1 MTNKAKQTVPW
12 WSRLLEQFYLMRTKL
27 IVSFLAVLLIPSI
40 LIGYF
45 SYQSAETQ
53 LRQQMASSI
62 DFNLFLFRSNINQYV
77 TPLIKDLEVLTT
89 EVQSN
94 TLISKNEEIQAK
106 FDVILKAHPE
116 LDTVILGNTKGEY
129 VRSPKKESTDYDPR
143 DQQWYTNAMKLK
155 GETYINNPAVSVSS
169 GNLVVMLSRTL
180 PDGQGAIAMNLSL
193 ERLSQSLKNITIGNR
208 GGLFVVDENSTV
220 VTGAGVAFK
229 NTGKKPGDS
238 IEGLPVINKL
248 KEGEVQLASATKE
261 IRFMNRDMQAFTLV
275 DPLTGWNII
284 ALADQEDFSDS
295 VAPILKQSLIVIAIS
310 VLAAAVVIILM
321 IRSFLIPLRKL
332 QAGTRIV
339 RDGNLTARVNLSGKD
354 EFSELAQNF
363 DQMTH
368 ALHTMVSEVNQTSS
382 RLASSSLMIKESTE
396 QTTES
401 VQHVA
406 ETVMESAEN
415 ATTSAEASEQ
425 TANAVEEMAKGV
437 STIAESASSIVDS
450 AGQTEHD
457 VAKGSQ
463 MIGSVR
469 TQMDRILEAVTQT
482 ASLMDELSQLSD
494 DAKQMNSAIAA
505 IAKQTNLLSLNASI
519 EASRAGEAGRGF
531 AVVAV
536 EVRKLSEQSKE
547 SADSISQIITQML
560 DLIQRSTATMNGN
573 VRNQVGEGLRISQDA
588 EGAFTNI
595 ERSTSHI
602 VEQIQSVSAAAEQIS
617 ASTEEVSATVTHLA
631 SLSRNSA
638 DSSQTTSAAVQE
650 QMAAMEEIAS
660 SSQELSNMAQDLQEL
675 VKRFKI

>member
-1 MTNKAKQTVPW
+1 MLEKGKVFVGVP
-12 WSRLLEQFYLMRTKL
+12 
-27 IVSFLAVLLIPSI
+27 V
-40 LIGYF
+40 
-45 SYQSAETQ
+45 
-53 LRQQMASSI
+53 AS
-62 DFNLFLFRSNINQYV
+62 V
-77 TPLIKDLEVLTT
+77 TT
-89 EVQSN
+89 
-94 TLISKNEEIQAK
+94 
-106 FDVILKAHPE
+106 
-116 LDTVILGNTKGEY
+116 
-129 VRSPKKESTDYDPR
+129 
-143 DQQWYTNAMKLK
+143 
-155 GETYINNPAVSVSS
+155 
-169 GNLVVMLSRTL
+169 GNLVVNISGTL
-180 PDGQGAIAMNLSL
+180 EDGEGAVSLALNLDKMGESL
-193 ERLSQSLKNITIGNR
+193 QSVKIGER
-208 GGLFVVDENSTV
+208 GGLIIVDSEHKVVSG
-220 VTGAGVAFK
+220 TGTAFNK
-229 NTGKKPGDS
+229 AGKKPADA
-238 IEGLPVINKL
+238 IEGLP
-248 KEGEVQLASATKE
+248 EVATTVE
-261 IRFMNRDMQAFTLV
+261 NDTPSMSQIQFMNRDMLAFTLK
-275 DPLTGWNII
+275 DPLTGWSIV
-284 ALADQEDFSDS
+284 ALSDLEDYSD
-295 VAPILKQSLIVIAIS
+295 AAQPILKQSLIVIVIS
-310 VLAAAVVIILM
+310 ILAAAIIIVLM
-321 IRSFLIPLRKL
+321 VRSFLIPLRKL

-339 RDGNLTARVNLSGKD
+339 RDGNLTERVNLSSKD
-354 EFSELAQNF
+354 EFGELAQNF

-368 ALHTMVSEVNQTSS
+368 SLHTMVSEVNQTSS

-415 ATTSAEASEQ
+415 AATSAEASEQ

-457 VAKGSQ
+457 VAQGSQ
-463 MIGSVR
+463 MISHVR
-469 TQMDRILEAVTQT
+469 TQMDRILEAVSQT

-494 DAKQMNSAIAA
+494 DAKQMNTAIAA

-531 AVVAV
+531 AVVAI

-638 DSSQTTSAAVQE
+638 DSSQTTSAAAQE

-660 SSQELSNMAQDLQEL
+660 SSQELSNMAQDLQQL

>member
-1 MTNKAKQTVPW
+1 MTKTKQTVPW
-12 WSRLLEQFYLMRTKL
+12 WNRFLKQFYLMRTRL
-27 IVSFLAVLLIPSI
+27 IISFLAVLLIPSV

-45 SYQSAETQ
+45 SYQGATTQ
-53 LRQQMASSI
+53 LSQQMGGSVYT
-62 DFNLFLFRSNINQYV
+62 NLYLIRSNVNQYV
-77 TPLIKDLEVLTT
+77 APIMKDLDVLTT
-89 EVQSN
+89 EINSDSIGTNQE
-94 TLISKNEEIQAK
+94 TLQKK
-106 FDVILKAHPE
+106 LDVIVKAHPE
-116 LDTVILGNTKGEY
+116 LDAALLGNEKGQY
-129 VRSPKKESTDYDPR
+129 IRSPKKQESDYDPR
-143 DQQWYTNAMKLK
+143 ERKWYKNAMLEK
-155 GETYINNPAVSVSS
+155 GKVFVGVPVASVTT
-169 GNLVVMLSRTL
+169 GNLVVNISGTL
-180 PDGQGAIAMNLSL
+180 EDGEGAVALALNLDKMSESL
-193 ERLSQSLKNITIGNR
+193 QSVKIGER
-208 GGLFVVDENSTV
+208 GGLIIVDSEHKVVSG
-220 VTGAGVAFK
+220 TGTAFNK
-229 NTGKKPGDS
+229 TGKKAADA
-238 IEGLPVINKL
+238 IEGLP
-248 KEGEVQLASATKE
+248 EVATTVE
-261 IRFMNRDMQAFTLV
+261 NDNPSMSQIQFMNRDMLAFTLK
-275 DPLTGWNII
+275 DPLTGWSIV
-284 ALADQEDFSDS
+284 ALSDLEDYSD
-295 VAPILKQSLIVIAIS
+295 AAQPILKQSLIVIVIS
-310 VLAAAVVIILM
+310 ILAAAIIIVLM
-321 IRSFLIPLRKL
+321 VRSFLIPLRKL

-339 RDGNLTARVNLSGKD
+339 RDGNLTERVNLSSKD
-354 EFSELAQNF
+354 EFGELAQNF

-368 ALHTMVSEVNQTSS
+368 SLHTMVSEVNQTSS
-382 RLASSSLMIKESTE
+382 RLASSSLIIKESTE

-415 ATTSAEASEQ
+415 AATSAEASEQ

-457 VAKGSQ
+457 VAQGSQ
-463 MIGSVR
+463 MISSVR
-469 TQMDRILEAVTQT
+469 TQMDRILEAVSQT

-494 DAKQMNSAIAA
+494 DAKQMNTAIAA

-531 AVVAV
+531 AVVAI

-573 VRNQVGEGLRISQDA
+573 VRNQVGEGMRISQDA

-638 DSSQTTSAAVQE
+638 DSSQTTSAAAQE

-660 SSQELSNMAQDLQEL
+660 SSQELSNMAQDLQQL

>member
-1 MTNKAKQTVPW
+1 MTKAKQTVPW
-12 WSRLLEQFYLMRTKL
+12 WSRFLKQFYLMRTKL
-27 IVSFLAVLLIPSI
+27 IVSFLAVLLIPSV

-45 SYQSAETQ
+45 SYQGATTQ
-53 LRQQMASSI
+53 LTQQVAGSVYT
-62 DFNLFLFRSNINQYV
+62 NLYLIRSNVNQYV
-77 TPLIKDLEVLTT
+77 SPIVKDLDVFAT
-89 EVQSN
+89 EIESN
-94 TLISKNEEIQAK
+94 SLVSNQEALQAK
-106 FDVILKAHPE
+106 LDVIVKAHPE
-116 LDTVILGNTKGEY
+116 LDGAFLGNTKGQY
-129 VRSPKKESTDYDPR
+129 VRSPKKSTDYDPTER
-143 DQQWYTNAMKLK
+143 PWYKNAMLQK
-155 GETYINNPAVSVSS
+155 GKVSVGAPIVSPTT
-169 GNLVVMLSRTL
+169 GNLALAVSRTL
-180 PDGQGAIAMNLSL
+180 EDGQGAIALSL
-193 ERLSQSLKNITIGNR
+193 NLDKMNQNLQSVKIGER
-208 GGLFVVDENSTV
+208 GGLFIVDSNHKIVSG
-220 VTGAGVAFK
+220 TGAAF
-229 NTGKKPGDS
+229 NNSGKKPADT
-238 IEGLPVINKL
+238 IEGLP
-248 KEGEVQLASATKE
+248 EVEKNAENDTPSVSQMQ
-261 IRFMNRDMQAFTLV
+261 FMNRDMLAFTLK

-284 ALADQEDFSDS
+284 ALSDLEDYSD
-295 VAPILKQSLIVIAIS
+295 AAQPILRQSLIVIAIS
-310 VLAAAVVIILM
+310 TLVAAIIIILM
-321 IRSFLIPLRKL
+321 IRSFLIPLGKL
-332 QAGTRIV
+332 QNGTREV
-339 RDGNLTARVNLSGKD
+339 RDGNLTARVNLFGKD

-531 AVVAV
+531 AVVAI

>member
-1 MTNKAKQTVPW
+1 MTKTKQTVPW
-12 WSRLLEQFYLMRTKL
+12 WNRFLKQFYLMRTRL
-27 IVSFLAVLLIPSI
+27 IISFLAVLLIPSV

-45 SYQSAETQ
+45 SYQGATTQ
-53 LRQQMASSI
+53 LSQQMGGSVYT
-62 DFNLFLFRSNINQYV
+62 NLYLIRSNVNQYV
-77 TPLIKDLEVLTT
+77 APIMKDLDVLTT
-89 EVQSN
+89 EIDSDSIGTNQEALQKKLDGIV
-94 TLISKNEEIQAK
+94 
-106 FDVILKAHPE
+106 KAHPE
-116 LDTVILGNTKGEY
+116 LDAALLGNAKGQY
-129 VRSPKKESTDYDPR
+129 IRSPKKQEADYDPR
-143 DQQWYTNAMKLK
+143 ERKWYKNAMLEK
-155 GETYINNPAVSVSS
+155 GKVFVGVPVASVTT
-169 GNLVVMLSRTL
+169 GNLVVNISGTL
-180 PDGQGAIAMNLSL
+180 EDGEGAVALALNLDKMGESL
-193 ERLSQSLKNITIGNR
+193 QSVKIGER
-208 GGLFVVDENSTV
+208 GGLIIVDSEHKVVSG
-220 VTGAGVAFK
+220 TGTAFNK
-229 NTGKKPGDS
+229 TGKKPADS
-238 IEGLPVINKL
+238 IEGLP
-248 KEGEVQLASATKE
+248 EVATTVE
-261 IRFMNRDMQAFTLV
+261 NDTPSMSQIQFMNRDMLAFTLK
-275 DPLTGWNII
+275 DPLTGWRIV
-284 ALADQEDFSDS
+284 ALSDLEDYSD
-295 VAPILKQSLIVIAIS
+295 AAQPILKQSLIVIVIS
-310 VLAAAVVIILM
+310 ILAAAIIIVLM
-321 IRSFLIPLRKL
+321 VRSFLIPLRKL

-339 RDGNLTARVNLSGKD
+339 RDGNLTERVNLSSKD
-354 EFSELAQNF
+354 EFGELAQNF

-368 ALHTMVSEVNQTSS
+368 SLHTMVSEVNQTSS

-415 ATTSAEASEQ
+415 AATSAEASEQ

-457 VAKGSQ
+457 VAQGSQ
-463 MIGSVR
+463 MISHVR
-469 TQMDRILEAVTQT
+469 TQMDRILEAVSQT
-482 ASLMDELSQLSD
+482 ASLMEELSQLSD
-494 DAKQMNSAIAA
+494 DAKQMNTAIAA

-531 AVVAV
+531 AVVAI

-638 DSSQTTSAAVQE
+638 DSSQTTSAAAQE

-660 SSQELSNMAQDLQEL
+660 SSQELSNMAQDLQQL

>member
-1 MTNKAKQTVPW
+1 MTKTKQTVPW
-12 WSRLLEQFYLMRTKL
+12 WNRFLKQFYLMRTRL
-27 IVSFLAVLLIPSI
+27 IISFLAVLLIPSV

-45 SYQSAETQ
+45 SYQGATTQ
-53 LRQQMASSI
+53 LSQQMGGSVST
-62 DFNLFLFRSNINQYV
+62 NLYLIRSNVNQYV
-77 TPLIKDLEVLTT
+77 APIMKDLHVLTT
-89 EVQSN
+89 EIESDSIGTNQEA
-94 TLISKNEEIQAK
+94 LQKK
-106 FDVILKAHPE
+106 LDVIVKAHPE
-116 LDTVILGNTKGEY
+116 LDAALLGNAEGQY
-129 VRSPKKESTDYDPR
+129 IRSPKKQEDDYDPR
-143 DQQWYTNAMKLK
+143 ERKWYKNAMLEK
-155 GETYINNPAVSVSS
+155 GKVFVGVPVASVTT
-169 GNLVVMLSRTL
+169 GNLVVNISGTL
-180 PDGQGAIAMNLSL
+180 EDGEGAVSLALNLDKMSESL
-193 ERLSQSLKNITIGNR
+193 QSVKIGER
-208 GGLFVVDENSTV
+208 GGLIIVDSEHKVVSG
-220 VTGAGVAFK
+220 TGTAFNK
-229 NTGKKPGDS
+229 AGKKPADA
-238 IEGLPVINKL
+238 IEGLP
-248 KEGEVQLASATKE
+248 EVATTVENDTPSMSQIK
-261 IRFMNRDMQAFTLV
+261 FMNRDMLAFTLK
-275 DPLTGWNII
+275 DPLTGWSIV
-284 ALADQEDFSDS
+284 ALSDLEDYSD
-295 VAPILKQSLIVIAIS
+295 AAQPILKQSLIVIVIS
-310 VLAAAVVIILM
+310 ILAAAIIIVLM
-321 IRSFLIPLRKL
+321 VRSFLIPLRKL

-339 RDGNLTARVNLSGKD
+339 RDGNLTERVNLSSKD
-354 EFSELAQNF
+354 EFGELAQNF

-368 ALHTMVSEVNQTSS
+368 SLHTMVSEVNQTSS

-415 ATTSAEASEQ
+415 AATSAEASEQ

-457 VAKGSQ
+457 VAQGSQ
-463 MIGSVR
+463 MISHVR
-469 TQMDRILEAVTQT
+469 TQMDRILEAVSQT

-494 DAKQMNSAIAA
+494 DAKQMNTAIAA

-531 AVVAV
+531 AVVAI

-638 DSSQTTSAAVQE
+638 DSSQTTSAAAQE

-660 SSQELSNMAQDLQEL
+660 SSQELSNMAQDLQQL

>member
-1 MTNKAKQTVPW
+1 MTKTKQTVPW
-12 WSRLLEQFYLMRTKL
+12 WNRFLKQFYLMRTRL
-27 IVSFLAVLLIPSI
+27 IISFLAVLLIPSV

-45 SYQSAETQ
+45 SYQGATTQ
-53 LRQQMASSI
+53 LSQQMGGSVYT
-62 DFNLFLFRSNINQYV
+62 NLYLIQSNVNQYV
-77 TPLIKDLEVLTT
+77 APIMKDLDVLTT
-89 EVQSN
+89 EINSDSIGTNQEA
-94 TLISKNEEIQAK
+94 LQKK
-106 FDVILKAHPE
+106 LDVIVKAHPE
-116 LDTVILGNTKGEY
+116 LDAALLGNAKGQY
-129 VRSPKKESTDYDPR
+129 IRSPKKQEADYDPR
-143 DQQWYTNAMKLK
+143 ERKWYKNAMLEK
-155 GETYINNPAVSVSS
+155 GKVFVGVPVASVTT
-169 GNLVVMLSRTL
+169 GNLVVNISGTL
-180 PDGQGAIAMNLSL
+180 EDGEGAVALALNLDKMGESL
-193 ERLSQSLKNITIGNR
+193 QSVKIGER
-208 GGLFVVDENSTV
+208 GGLIIVDSEHKVVSG
-220 VTGAGVAFK
+220 TGTAFNK
-229 NTGKKPGDS
+229 TGKKPADAL
-238 IEGLPVINKL
+238 EGLPKV
-248 KEGEVQLASATKE
+248 ATTVE
-261 IRFMNRDMQAFTLV
+261 NDTPSMSQIQFMNRDMLAFTLK
-275 DPLTGWNII
+275 DPLTGWSIV
-284 ALADQEDFSDS
+284 ALSDLEDYSD
-295 VAPILKQSLIVIAIS
+295 AAQPILKQSLIVIVIS
-310 VLAAAVVIILM
+310 ILAAAIIIVLM
-321 IRSFLIPLRKL
+321 VRSFLIPLRKL
-332 QAGTRIV
+332 QTGTRIV
-339 RDGNLTARVNLSGKD
+339 RDGNLTERVNLSSKD
-354 EFSELAQNF
+354 EFGELAQNF

-368 ALHTMVSEVNQTSS
+368 SLHTMVSEVNQTSS

-415 ATTSAEASEQ
+415 AATSAEASEQ

-457 VAKGSQ
+457 VAQGSQ
-463 MIGSVR
+463 MISHVR
-469 TQMDRILEAVTQT
+469 TQMDRILEAVSQT

-494 DAKQMNSAIAA
+494 DAKQMNTAIAA

-531 AVVAV
+531 AVVAI

-638 DSSQTTSAAVQE
+638 DSSQTTSAAAQE

-660 SSQELSNMAQDLQEL
+660 SSQELSNMAQDLQQL

>member
-1 MTNKAKQTVPW
+1 MTKTKQTVPW
-12 WSRLLEQFYLMRTKL
+12 WNRFLKQFYLMRTRL
-27 IVSFLAVLLIPSI
+27 IISFLAVLLIPSV

-45 SYQSAETQ
+45 SYQGATTQ
-53 LRQQMASSI
+53 LSQQMGGSVYT
-62 DFNLFLFRSNINQYV
+62 NLYLIQSNVNQYV
-77 TPLIKDLEVLTT
+77 APIMKDLDVLTT
-89 EVQSN
+89 EINSDSIGTNQEA
-94 TLISKNEEIQAK
+94 LQKK
-106 FDVILKAHPE
+106 LDVIVKAHPE
-116 LDTVILGNTKGEY
+116 LDAALLGNAKGQY
-129 VRSPKKESTDYDPR
+129 IRSPKKQEADYDPR
-143 DQQWYTNAMKLK
+143 ERKWYKNAMLEK
-155 GETYINNPAVSVSS
+155 GKVFVGVPVASVTT
-169 GNLVVMLSRTL
+169 GNLVVNISGTL
-180 PDGQGAIAMNLSL
+180 EDGEGAVALALNLDKMGESL
-193 ERLSQSLKNITIGNR
+193 QSVKIGER
-208 GGLFVVDENSTV
+208 GGLIIVDSEHKVVSG
-220 VTGAGVAFK
+220 TGTAFNK
-229 NTGKKPGDS
+229 TGKKPADA
-238 IEGLPVINKL
+238 IEGLP
-248 KEGEVQLASATKE
+248 EVATTVE
-261 IRFMNRDMQAFTLV
+261 NDTPSMSQIQFMNRDMLAFTLK
-275 DPLTGWNII
+275 DPLTGWSIV
-284 ALADQEDFSDS
+284 ALSDLEDYSD
-295 VAPILKQSLIVIAIS
+295 AAQPILKQSLIVIVIS
-310 VLAAAVVIILM
+310 ILAAAIIIVLM
-321 IRSFLIPLRKL
+321 VRSFLIPLRKL

-339 RDGNLTARVNLSGKD
+339 RDGNLTERVNLSSKD
-354 EFSELAQNF
+354 EFGELAQNF

-368 ALHTMVSEVNQTSS
+368 SLHTMVSEVNQTSS

-415 ATTSAEASEQ
+415 AATSAEASEQ

-457 VAKGSQ
+457 VAQGSQ
-463 MIGSVR
+463 MISHVR
-469 TQMDRILEAVTQT
+469 TQMDRILEAVSQT

-494 DAKQMNSAIAA
+494 DAKQMNTAIAA

-531 AVVAV
+531 AVVAI

-638 DSSQTTSAAVQE
+638 DSSQTTSAAAQE

-660 SSQELSNMAQDLQEL
+660 SSQELSNMAQDLQQL

>member
-1 MTNKAKQTVPW
+1 MTKTKQTVPW
-12 WSRLLEQFYLMRTKL
+12 WNRFLKQFYLMRTRL
-27 IVSFLAVLLIPSI
+27 IISFLAVLLIPSV

-45 SYQSAETQ
+45 SYQGATTQ
-53 LRQQMASSI
+53 LSQQMGGSVYT
-62 DFNLFLFRSNINQYV
+62 NLYLIRSNVNQYV
-77 TPLIKDLEVLTT
+77 APIMKDLDVLTT
-89 EVQSN
+89 EINSDSIGTNQEA
-94 TLISKNEEIQAK
+94 LQKK
-106 FDVILKAHPE
+106 LDVIVKAHPE
-116 LDTVILGNTKGEY
+116 LDAALLGNAKGQY
-129 VRSPKKESTDYDPR
+129 IRSPKKQEADYDPR
-143 DQQWYTNAMKLK
+143 ERKWYKNAMLEK
-155 GETYINNPAVSVSS
+155 GKVFVGVPVASVTT
-169 GNLVVMLSRTL
+169 GNLVVNISGTL
-180 PDGQGAIAMNLSL
+180 EDGEGAIALALNLDKMGESL
-193 ERLSQSLKNITIGNR
+193 QSVKIGER
-208 GGLFVVDENSTV
+208 GGLIIVDSEHKVVSG
-220 VTGAGVAFK
+220 TGTAFNK
-229 NTGKKPGDS
+229 TGKKPADA
-238 IEGLPVINKL
+238 IEGLP
-248 KEGEVQLASATKE
+248 EVATTVE
-261 IRFMNRDMQAFTLV
+261 NDTPSMSQIQFMNRDMLAFTLK
-275 DPLTGWNII
+275 DPLTGWSIV
-284 ALADQEDFSDS
+284 ALSDLEDYSD
-295 VAPILKQSLIVIAIS
+295 AAQPILKQSLIVIVIS
-310 VLAAAVVIILM
+310 ILAAAIIIVLM
-321 IRSFLIPLRKL
+321 VRSFLIPLRKL

-339 RDGNLTARVNLSGKD
+339 RDGNLTERVNLSSKD
-354 EFSELAQNF
+354 EFGELAQNF

-368 ALHTMVSEVNQTSS
+368 SLHTMVSEVNQTSS

-415 ATTSAEASEQ
+415 AATSAEASEQ

-457 VAKGSQ
+457 VAQGSQ
-463 MIGSVR
+463 MISHVR
-469 TQMDRILEAVTQT
+469 TQMDRILEAVSQT

-494 DAKQMNSAIAA
+494 DAKQMNTAIAA

-531 AVVAV
+531 AVVAI

-638 DSSQTTSAAVQE
+638 DSSQTTSAAAQE

-660 SSQELSNMAQDLQEL
+660 SSQELSNMAQDLQQL

>member
-1 MTNKAKQTVPW
+1 MTKTKQTVPW
-12 WSRLLEQFYLMRTKL
+12 WNRFLKQFYLMRTRL
-27 IVSFLAVLLIPSI
+27 IISFLAVLLIPSV

-45 SYQSAETQ
+45 SYQGATTQ
-53 LRQQMASSI
+53 LSQQMGGSVYT
-62 DFNLFLFRSNINQYV
+62 NLYLIRSNVNQYV
-77 TPLIKDLEVLTT
+77 APIMKDLDVLTT
-89 EVQSN
+89 EINSDSIGTNQEA
-94 TLISKNEEIQAK
+94 LQKK
-106 FDVILKAHPE
+106 LDVIVKAHPE
-116 LDTVILGNTKGEY
+116 LDAALLGNAKGQY
-129 VRSPKKESTDYDPR
+129 IRSPKKQEADYDPR
-143 DQQWYTNAMKLK
+143 ERKWYKNAMLEK
-155 GETYINNPAVSVSS
+155 GKVFVGVPVASVTT
-169 GNLVVMLSRTL
+169 GNLVVNISGTL
-180 PDGQGAIAMNLSL
+180 EDGEGAVALALNLDKMGESL
-193 ERLSQSLKNITIGNR
+193 QSVKIGER
-208 GGLFVVDENSTV
+208 GGLIIVDSEHKVVSG
-220 VTGAGVAFK
+220 TGTAFNK
-229 NTGKKPGDS
+229 TGKKPADA
-238 IEGLPVINKL
+238 IEGLP
-248 KEGEVQLASATKE
+248 EVATTVE
-261 IRFMNRDMQAFTLV
+261 SDTPSMSQIQFMNRDMLAFTLK
-275 DPLTGWNII
+275 DPLTGWSIV
-284 ALADQEDFSDS
+284 ALSDLEDYSD
-295 VAPILKQSLIVIAIS
+295 AAQPILKQSLIVIVIS
-310 VLAAAVVIILM
+310 ILAAAIIIVLM
-321 IRSFLIPLRKL
+321 VRSFLIPLRKL

-339 RDGNLTARVNLSGKD
+339 RDGNLTERVNLSSKD
-354 EFSELAQNF
+354 EFGELAQNF

-368 ALHTMVSEVNQTSS
+368 SLHTMVSEVNQTSS

-415 ATTSAEASEQ
+415 AATSAEASEQ

-457 VAKGSQ
+457 VAQGSQ
-463 MIGSVR
+463 MISHVR
-469 TQMDRILEAVTQT
+469 TQMDRILEAVSQT

-494 DAKQMNSAIAA
+494 DAKQMNTAIAA

-531 AVVAV
+531 AVVAI

-638 DSSQTTSAAVQE
+638 DSSQTTSAAAQE

-660 SSQELSNMAQDLQEL
+660 SSQELSNMAQDLQQL

>member
-1 MTNKAKQTVPW
+1 M
-12 WSRLLEQFYLMRTKL
+12 
-27 IVSFLAVLLIPSI
+27 LLIPSV

-45 SYQSAETQ
+45 SYQGATTQ
-53 LRQQMASSI
+53 LSQQMGGSVYT
-62 DFNLFLFRSNINQYV
+62 NLYLIRSNVNQYV
-77 TPLIKDLEVLTT
+77 APIMKDLDVLTT
-89 EVQSN
+89 EINSDSIGTNQEA
-94 TLISKNEEIQAK
+94 LQKK
-106 FDVILKAHPE
+106 LDVIVKAHPE
-116 LDTVILGNTKGEY
+116 LDAALLGNAKGQY
-129 VRSPKKESTDYDPR
+129 IRSPKKQEDDYDPR
-143 DQQWYTNAMKLK
+143 ERKWYKNAMLEK
-155 GETYINNPAVSVSS
+155 GKVFVGVPVASVTT
-169 GNLVVMLSRTL
+169 GNLVVNISGTL
-180 PDGQGAIAMNLSL
+180 EDGEGAVALALNLDKMGESL
-193 ERLSQSLKNITIGNR
+193 QSVKIGER
-208 GGLFVVDENSTV
+208 GGLIIVDSEHKVVSG
-220 VTGAGVAFK
+220 TGTAFNK
-229 NTGKKPGDS
+229 TGKKPADA
-238 IEGLPVINKL
+238 IEGLP
-248 KEGEVQLASATKE
+248 EVATTVE
-261 IRFMNRDMQAFTLV
+261 NDTPSMSQIQFMNRDMLAFTLK
-275 DPLTGWNII
+275 DPLTGWSIV
-284 ALADQEDFSDS
+284 ALSDLEDYSD
-295 VAPILKQSLIVIAIS
+295 AAQPILKQSLIVIVIS
-310 VLAAAVVIILM
+310 ILAAAIIIVLM
-321 IRSFLIPLRKL
+321 VRSFLIPLRKL

-339 RDGNLTARVNLSGKD
+339 RDGNLTERVNLSSKD
-354 EFSELAQNF
+354 EFGELAQNF

-368 ALHTMVSEVNQTSS
+368 SLHTMVSEVNQTSS

-415 ATTSAEASEQ
+415 AATSAEASEQ

-457 VAKGSQ
+457 VAQGSQ
-463 MIGSVR
+463 MISHVR
-469 TQMDRILEAVTQT
+469 TQMDRILEAVSQT

-494 DAKQMNSAIAA
+494 DAKQMNTAIAA

-531 AVVAV
+531 AVVAI

-638 DSSQTTSAAVQE
+638 DSSQTTSAAAQE

-660 SSQELSNMAQDLQEL
+660 SSQELSNMAQDLQQL

>member
-1 MTNKAKQTVPW
+1 MTKTKQTVPW
-12 WSRLLEQFYLMRTKL
+12 WNRFLKQFYLMRTRL
-27 IVSFLAVLLIPSI
+27 IISFLAVLLIPSV

-45 SYQSAETQ
+45 SYQGATTQ
-53 LRQQMASSI
+53 LSQQMGGSVYT
-62 DFNLFLFRSNINQYV
+62 NLYLIRSNVNQYV
-77 TPLIKDLEVLTT
+77 APIMKDLDVLTT
-89 EVQSN
+89 EINSDSIGTNQE
-94 TLISKNEEIQAK
+94 TLQKK
-106 FDVILKAHPE
+106 LDVIVKAHPE
-116 LDTVILGNTKGEY
+116 LDAALLGNEKGQY
-129 VRSPKKESTDYDPR
+129 IRSPKKQESDYDPR
-143 DQQWYTNAMKLK
+143 ERKWYKNAMLEK
-155 GETYINNPAVSVSS
+155 GKVFVGVPVASVTT
-169 GNLVVMLSRTL
+169 GNLVVNISGTL
-180 PDGQGAIAMNLSL
+180 EDGEGAVALALNLDKMSESL
-193 ERLSQSLKNITIGNR
+193 QSVKIGER
-208 GGLFVVDENSTV
+208 GGLIIVDSEHKVVSG
-220 VTGAGVAFK
+220 TGTAFNK
-229 NTGKKPGDS
+229 TGKKAADA
-238 IEGLPVINKL
+238 IEGLP
-248 KEGEVQLASATKE
+248 EVATTVE
-261 IRFMNRDMQAFTLV
+261 NDTPSMSQIQFMNRDMLAFTLK
-275 DPLTGWNII
+275 DPLTGWSIV
-284 ALADQEDFSDS
+284 ALSDLEDYSD
-295 VAPILKQSLIVIAIS
+295 AAQPILKQSLIVIVIS
-310 VLAAAVVIILM
+310 ILAAAIIIVLM
-321 IRSFLIPLRKL
+321 VRSFLIPLRKL

-339 RDGNLTARVNLSGKD
+339 RDGNLTERVNLSSKD
-354 EFSELAQNF
+354 EFGELAQNF

-368 ALHTMVSEVNQTSS
+368 SLHTMVSEVNQTSS
-382 RLASSSLMIKESTE
+382 RLASSSLIIKESTE

-415 ATTSAEASEQ
+415 AATSAEASEQ

-457 VAKGSQ
+457 VAQGSQ
-463 MIGSVR
+463 MISSVR
-469 TQMDRILEAVTQT
+469 TQMDRILEAVSQT

-494 DAKQMNSAIAA
+494 DAKQMNTAIAA

-531 AVVAV
+531 AVVAI

-573 VRNQVGEGLRISQDA
+573 VRNQVGEGMRISQDA

-638 DSSQTTSAAVQE
+638 DSSQTTSAAAQE
-650 QMAAMEEIAS
+650 QMATMEEIAS
-660 SSQELSNMAQDLQEL
+660 SSQELSNMAQDLQQL

>member
-1 MTNKAKQTVPW
+1 MTKAKQTIPW
-12 WSRLLEQFYLMRTKL
+12 WTRFLRQFYLMRTRL
-27 IVSFLAVLLIPSI
+27 IVAFLAVLLIPSA

-45 SYQSAETQ
+45 SYQGATTQ
-53 LRQQMASSI
+53 LSQQMSGSVYT
-62 DFNLFLFRSNINQYV
+62 NLYLIRSNVNQYV
-77 TPLIKDLEVLTT
+77 SPIMKDVDVLATEIKSDSIAADEDALQKKL
-89 EVQSN
+89 N
-94 TLISKNEEIQAK
+94 
-106 FDVILKAHPE
+106 VIVKAHPE
-116 LDTVILGNTKGEY
+116 LDAALLGNAKGQY
-129 VRSPKKESTDYDPR
+129 IRTPKKKEADYDPR
-143 DQQWYTNAMKLK
+143 ERKWYKNAMQEKDK
-155 GETYINNPAVSVSS
+155 VSVSVPAVSVTT
-169 GNLVVMLSRTL
+169 GNLVVNLSKTL
-180 PDGQGAIAMNLSL
+180 EDGQGAIALSL
-193 ERLSQSLKNITIGNR
+193 NLDKMSQSLQSVKIGER
-208 GGLFVVDENSTV
+208 GGLFIVDSNHKIVS
-220 VTGAGVAFK
+220 GAGAAFN
-229 NTGKKPGDS
+229 NTGKKPADT
-238 IEGLPVINKL
+238 IEGLPEAKNAENDTPSIS
-248 KEGEVQLASATKE
+248 Q
-261 IRFMNRDMQAFTLV
+261 IQFMNRDVLAFTLK
-275 DPLTGWNII
+275 DPVTGWSII
-284 ALADQEDFSDS
+284 ALSDLEDYSD
-295 VAPILKQSLIVIAIS
+295 AAQPILKQSLIVIAIS
-310 VLAAAVVIILM
+310 VLVAAVIIFLM

-339 RDGNLTARVNLSGKD
+339 RDGNLTERVNLSSKD
-354 EFSELAQNF
+354 EFGELAQNF

-415 ATTSAEASEQ
+415 AATSAEASEQ

-450 AGQTEHD
+450 AGHTEHD
-457 VAKGSQ
+457 VAQGSK
-463 MIGSVR
+463 MISNVR
-469 TQMDRILEAVTQT
+469 AQMDRILEAVSQT

-494 DAKQMNSAIAA
+494 NAKQMNSAIAA

-531 AVVAV
+531 AVVAI

-588 EGAFTNI
+588 EGAFANI

-602 VEQIQSVSAAAEQIS
+602 VEQIQSVSAAAEEIS

-631 SLSRNSA
+631 SLSRSSA
-638 DSSQTTSAAVQE
+638 DSSQTTSAAAQE

-660 SSQELSNMAQDLQEL
+660 SSQELSRMAQDLQAL

>member
-1 MTNKAKQTVPW
+1 MTKTKQTVPW
-12 WSRLLEQFYLMRTKL
+12 WNRFLKQFYLMRTRL
-27 IVSFLAVLLIPSI
+27 IISFLAVLLIPSV

-45 SYQSAETQ
+45 SYQGATTQ
-53 LRQQMASSI
+53 LSQQMGGSVYT
-62 DFNLFLFRSNINQYV
+62 NLYLIRSNVNQYV
-77 TPLIKDLEVLTT
+77 APIMKDLDVLTT
-89 EVQSN
+89 EINSDSIGTNQEA
-94 TLISKNEEIQAK
+94 LQKK
-106 FDVILKAHPE
+106 LDVIVKAHPE
-116 LDTVILGNTKGEY
+116 LDAALLGNAKGQY
-129 VRSPKKESTDYDPR
+129 IRSPKKQEADYDPR
-143 DQQWYTNAMKLK
+143 ERKWYKNAMLEK
-155 GETYINNPAVSVSS
+155 GKVFVGVPVASVTT
-169 GNLVVMLSRTL
+169 GNLVVNISGTL
-180 PDGQGAIAMNLSL
+180 EDGEGAVALALNLDKMGESL
-193 ERLSQSLKNITIGNR
+193 QSVKIGER
-208 GGLFVVDENSTV
+208 GGLIIVDSEHKVVSG
-220 VTGAGVAFK
+220 TGTAFNK
-229 NTGKKPGDS
+229 TGKKPADA
-238 IEGLPVINKL
+238 IEGLP
-248 KEGEVQLASATKE
+248 EVATTVE
-261 IRFMNRDMQAFTLV
+261 NDTPSMSQIQFMNRDMLAFTLK
-275 DPLTGWNII
+275 DPLTGWSIV
-284 ALADQEDFSDS
+284 ALSDLEDYSD
-295 VAPILKQSLIVIAIS
+295 AAQPILKQSLIVIVIS
-310 VLAAAVVIILM
+310 ILAAAIIIVLM
-321 IRSFLIPLRKL
+321 VRSFLIPLRKL

-339 RDGNLTARVNLSGKD
+339 RDGNLTERVNLSSKD
-354 EFSELAQNF
+354 EFGELAQNF

-368 ALHTMVSEVNQTSS
+368 SLHTMVSEVNQTSS

-415 ATTSAEASEQ
+415 AATSAEASEQ

-457 VAKGSQ
+457 VAQGSQ
-463 MIGSVR
+463 MISHVR
-469 TQMDRILEAVTQT
+469 TQMDRILEAVSQT

-494 DAKQMNSAIAA
+494 DAKQMNTAIAA

-531 AVVAV
+531 AVVAI

-638 DSSQTTSAAVQE
+638 DSSQTTSAAAQE

-660 SSQELSNMAQDLQEL
+660 SSQELSNMAQDLQQL

>member
-1 MTNKAKQTVPW
+1 MTKTKQTVPW
-12 WSRLLEQFYLMRTKL
+12 WNRFLKQFYLMRTRL
-27 IVSFLAVLLIPSI
+27 IISFLAVLLIPSV

-45 SYQSAETQ
+45 SYQGATTQ
-53 LRQQMASSI
+53 LSQQMGSSVYT
-62 DFNLFLFRSNINQYV
+62 NLYLIRSNVNQYV
-77 TPLIKDLEVLTT
+77 APIMKDLDVLTT
-89 EVQSN
+89 EINSDSIGTNQEA
-94 TLISKNEEIQAK
+94 LQKKLA
-106 FDVILKAHPE
+106 VIVKAHPE
-116 LDTVILGNTKGEY
+116 LDAALLGNEKGQY
-129 VRSPKKESTDYDPR
+129 IRSPKKQESDYDPR
-143 DQQWYTNAMKLK
+143 ERKWYKNAMLEK
-155 GETYINNPAVSVSS
+155 GKVFVGVPVASVTT
-169 GNLVVMLSRTL
+169 GNLVVNISGTL
-180 PDGQGAIAMNLSL
+180 EDGEGAVALALNLDKMSESL
-193 ERLSQSLKNITIGNR
+193 QSVKIGER
-208 GGLFVVDENSTV
+208 GGLIIVDSEHKVVSG
-220 VTGAGVAFK
+220 TGTAFNK
-229 NTGKKPGDS
+229 TGKKAADA
-238 IEGLPVINKL
+238 IEGLP
-248 KEGEVQLASATKE
+248 EVATTVE
-261 IRFMNRDMQAFTLV
+261 NDTPSMSQIQFMNRDMLAFTLK
-275 DPLTGWNII
+275 DPLTGWSIV
-284 ALADQEDFSDS
+284 ALSDLEDYSD
-295 VAPILKQSLIVIAIS
+295 AAQPILKQSLIVIVIS
-310 VLAAAVVIILM
+310 ILAAAIIIVLM
-321 IRSFLIPLRKL
+321 VRSFLIPLRKL

-339 RDGNLTARVNLSGKD
+339 RDGNLTERVNLSSKD
-354 EFSELAQNF
+354 EFGELAQNF

-368 ALHTMVSEVNQTSS
+368 SLHTMVSEVNQTSS
-382 RLASSSLMIKESTE
+382 RLASSSLIIKESTE

-415 ATTSAEASEQ
+415 AATSAEASEQ

-457 VAKGSQ
+457 VAQGSQ
-463 MIGSVR
+463 MISSVR
-469 TQMDRILEAVTQT
+469 TQMDRILEAVSQT

-494 DAKQMNSAIAA
+494 DAKQMNTAIAA

-531 AVVAV
+531 AVVAI

-573 VRNQVGEGLRISQDA
+573 VRNQVGEGMRISQDA

-638 DSSQTTSAAVQE
+638 DSSQTTSAAAQE

-660 SSQELSNMAQDLQEL
+660 SSQELSNMAQDLQQL

>member
-1 MTNKAKQTVPW
+1 MTKTKQTVPW
-12 WSRLLEQFYLMRTKL
+12 WNRFLKQFYLMKTRL
-27 IVSFLAVLLIPSI
+27 IISFLAVLLIPSV

-45 SYQSAETQ
+45 SYQGATTQ
-53 LRQQMASSI
+53 LSQQMGGSVST
-62 DFNLFLFRSNINQYV
+62 NLYLIRSNVNQYV
-77 TPLIKDLEVLTT
+77 APIMKDLDVLTT
-89 EVQSN
+89 EIESDSIGTNQEA
-94 TLISKNEEIQAK
+94 LQKK
-106 FDVILKAHPE
+106 LDVIVKAHPE
-116 LDTVILGNTKGEY
+116 LDAALLGNAEGQY
-129 VRSPKKESTDYDPR
+129 IRSPKKQEDDYDPR
-143 DQQWYTNAMKLK
+143 ERKWYKNAMLEK
-155 GETYINNPAVSVSS
+155 GKVFVGVPVASVTT
-169 GNLVVMLSRTL
+169 GNLVVNISGTL
-180 PDGQGAIAMNLSL
+180 EDGEGAVSLALNLDKMSESL
-193 ERLSQSLKNITIGNR
+193 QSVKIGER
-208 GGLFVVDENSTV
+208 GGLIIVDSEHKVVSG
-220 VTGAGVAFK
+220 TGTAFNK
-229 NTGKKPGDS
+229 AGKKPADA
-238 IEGLPVINKL
+238 IEGLP
-248 KEGEVQLASATKE
+248 EVATTVE
-261 IRFMNRDMQAFTLV
+261 NDTPSMSQIQFMNRDMLAFTLK
-275 DPLTGWNII
+275 DPLTGWSIV
-284 ALADQEDFSDS
+284 ALSDLEDYSD
-295 VAPILKQSLIVIAIS
+295 AAQPILKQSLIVIVIS
-310 VLAAAVVIILM
+310 ILAAAIIIVLM
-321 IRSFLIPLRKL
+321 VRSFLIPLRKL

-339 RDGNLTARVNLSGKD
+339 RDGNLTERVNLSSKD
-354 EFSELAQNF
+354 EFGELAQNF

-368 ALHTMVSEVNQTSS
+368 SLHTMVSEVNQTSS

-415 ATTSAEASEQ
+415 AATSAEASEQ

-457 VAKGSQ
+457 VAQGSQ
-463 MIGSVR
+463 MISHVR
-469 TQMDRILEAVTQT
+469 TQMDRILEAVSQT

-494 DAKQMNSAIAA
+494 DAKQMNTAIAA

-531 AVVAV
+531 AVVAI

-638 DSSQTTSAAVQE
+638 DSSQTTSAAAQE

-660 SSQELSNMAQDLQEL
+660 SSQELSNMAQDLQQL

>member
-1 MTNKAKQTVPW
+1 MTKTKQTVPW
-12 WSRLLEQFYLMRTKL
+12 WNRFLKQFYLMRTRL
-27 IVSFLAVLLIPSI
+27 IISFLAVLLIPSV

-45 SYQSAETQ
+45 SYQGATTQ
-53 LRQQMASSI
+53 LSQQMGGSVYT
-62 DFNLFLFRSNINQYV
+62 NLYLIRSNVNQYV
-77 TPLIKDLEVLTT
+77 APIMKDLDVLTT
-89 EVQSN
+89 EINSDSIGTNQEALQKKLDAIV
-94 TLISKNEEIQAK
+94 
-106 FDVILKAHPE
+106 KAHPE
-116 LDTVILGNTKGEY
+116 LDAALLGNAKGQY
-129 VRSPKKESTDYDPR
+129 IRSPKKQEADYDPR
-143 DQQWYTNAMKLK
+143 ERKWYKNAMLEK
-155 GETYINNPAVSVSS
+155 GKVFVGVPVASVTT
-169 GNLVVMLSRTL
+169 GNLVVNISGTL
-180 PDGQGAIAMNLSL
+180 EDGEGAIALALNLDKMGESL
-193 ERLSQSLKNITIGNR
+193 QSVKIGER
-208 GGLFVVDENSTV
+208 GGLIIVDSEHKVVSG
-220 VTGAGVAFK
+220 TGTAFNK
-229 NTGKKPGDS
+229 TGKKPADA
-238 IEGLPVINKL
+238 IEGLP
-248 KEGEVQLASATKE
+248 EVATTVE
-261 IRFMNRDMQAFTLV
+261 SDTPSMSQIQFMNRDMLAFTLK
-275 DPLTGWNII
+275 DPLTGWSIV
-284 ALADQEDFSDS
+284 ALSDLEDYSD
-295 VAPILKQSLIVIAIS
+295 AAQPILKQSLIVIVIS
-310 VLAAAVVIILM
+310 ILAAAIIIVLM
-321 IRSFLIPLRKL
+321 VRSFLIPLRKL

-339 RDGNLTARVNLSGKD
+339 RDGNLTERVNLSSKD
-354 EFSELAQNF
+354 EFGELAQNF

-368 ALHTMVSEVNQTSS
+368 SLHTMVSEVNQTSS

-415 ATTSAEASEQ
+415 AATSAEASEQ

-457 VAKGSQ
+457 VAQGSQ
-463 MIGSVR
+463 MISHVR
-469 TQMDRILEAVTQT
+469 TQMDRILEAVSQT

-494 DAKQMNSAIAA
+494 DAKQMNTAIAA

-531 AVVAV
+531 AVVAI

-638 DSSQTTSAAVQE
+638 DSSQTTSAAAQE

-660 SSQELSNMAQDLQEL
+660 SSQELSNMAQDLQQL

>member
-1 MTNKAKQTVPW
+1 MTKTKQTVPW
-12 WSRLLEQFYLMRTKL
+12 WNRFLKQFYLMRTRL
-27 IVSFLAVLLIPSI
+27 IISFLAVLLIPSV

-45 SYQSAETQ
+45 SYQGATTQ
-53 LRQQMASSI
+53 LSQQMGGSVYT
-62 DFNLFLFRSNINQYV
+62 NLYLIRSNVNQYV
-77 TPLIKDLEVLTT
+77 APIMKDLDVLTT
-89 EVQSN
+89 EINSDSIGTNQE
-94 TLISKNEEIQAK
+94 TLQKK
-106 FDVILKAHPE
+106 LDVIVKAHPE
-116 LDTVILGNTKGEY
+116 LDAALLGNEKGQY
-129 VRSPKKESTDYDPR
+129 IRSPKKQESDYDPR
-143 DQQWYTNAMKLK
+143 ERKWYKNAMLEK
-155 GETYINNPAVSVSS
+155 GKVFVGVPVASVTT
-169 GNLVVMLSRTL
+169 GNLVVNISGTL
-180 PDGQGAIAMNLSL
+180 EDGEGAVALALNLDKMSESL
-193 ERLSQSLKNITIGNR
+193 QSVKIGER
-208 GGLFVVDENSTV
+208 GGLIIVDSEHKVVSG
-220 VTGAGVAFK
+220 TGTAFNK
-229 NTGKKPGDS
+229 TGKKAADA
-238 IEGLPVINKL
+238 IEGLP
-248 KEGEVQLASATKE
+248 EVATTVE
-261 IRFMNRDMQAFTLV
+261 NDTPSMSQIQFMNRDMLAFTLK
-275 DPLTGWNII
+275 DPLTGWSIV
-284 ALADQEDFSDS
+284 ALSDLEDYSD
-295 VAPILKQSLIVIAIS
+295 AAQPILKQSLIVIVIS
-310 VLAAAVVIILM
+310 ILAAAIIIVLM
-321 IRSFLIPLRKL
+321 VRSFLIPLRKL

-339 RDGNLTARVNLSGKD
+339 RDGNLTERVNLSSKD
-354 EFSELAQNF
+354 EFGELAQNF

-368 ALHTMVSEVNQTSS
+368 SLHTMVSEVNQTSS
-382 RLASSSLMIKESTE
+382 RLASSSLIIKESTE

-415 ATTSAEASEQ
+415 AATSAEASEQ

-457 VAKGSQ
+457 VAQGSQ
-463 MIGSVR
+463 MISSVR
-469 TQMDRILEAVTQT
+469 TQMDRILKAVSQT

-494 DAKQMNSAIAA
+494 DAKQMNTAIAA

-531 AVVAV
+531 AVVAI

-573 VRNQVGEGLRISQDA
+573 VRNQVGEGMRISQDA

-638 DSSQTTSAAVQE
+638 DSSQTTSAAAQE
-650 QMAAMEEIAS
+650 QMAAMEEISS
-660 SSQELSNMAQDLQEL
+660 SSQELSNMAQDLQQL

>member
-1 MTNKAKQTVPW
+1 MTKTKQTVPW
-12 WSRLLEQFYLMRTKL
+12 WNRFLKQFYLMRTRL
-27 IVSFLAVLLIPSI
+27 IISFLAVLLIPSV

-45 SYQSAETQ
+45 SYQGATTQ
-53 LRQQMASSI
+53 LSQQMGGSVYT
-62 DFNLFLFRSNINQYV
+62 NLYLIRSNVNQYV
-77 TPLIKDLEVLTT
+77 APIMKDLDVLTT
-89 EVQSN
+89 EINSDSIGTNQE
-94 TLISKNEEIQAK
+94 TLQKK
-106 FDVILKAHPE
+106 LDVIVKAHPE
-116 LDTVILGNTKGEY
+116 LDAALLGNEKGQY
-129 VRSPKKESTDYDPR
+129 IRSPKKQESDYDPR
-143 DQQWYTNAMKLK
+143 ERKWYKNAMLEK
-155 GETYINNPAVSVSS
+155 GKVFVGVPVASVTT
-169 GNLVVMLSRTL
+169 GNLVVNISGTL
-180 PDGQGAIAMNLSL
+180 EDGEGAVALALNLDKMSESL
-193 ERLSQSLKNITIGNR
+193 QSVKIGER
-208 GGLFVVDENSTV
+208 GGLIIVDSEHKVVSG
-220 VTGAGVAFK
+220 TGTAFNK
-229 NTGKKPGDS
+229 TGKKAADA
-238 IEGLPVINKL
+238 IEGLP
-248 KEGEVQLASATKE
+248 EVATTVE
-261 IRFMNRDMQAFTLV
+261 NDTPSMSQIQFMNRDMLVATLK
-275 DPLTGWNII
+275 DPLTGWSIV
-284 ALADQEDFSDS
+284 ALSDLEDYSD
-295 VAPILKQSLIVIAIS
+295 AAQPILKQSLIVIVIS
-310 VLAAAVVIILM
+310 ILAAAIIIVLM
-321 IRSFLIPLRKL
+321 VRSFLIPLRKL

-339 RDGNLTARVNLSGKD
+339 RDGNLTERVNLSSKD
-354 EFSELAQNF
+354 EFGELAQNF

-368 ALHTMVSEVNQTSS
+368 SLHTMVSEVNQTSS
-382 RLASSSLMIKESTE
+382 RLASSSLIIKESTE

-415 ATTSAEASEQ
+415 AATSAEASEQ

-457 VAKGSQ
+457 VAQGSQ
-463 MIGSVR
+463 MISSVR
-469 TQMDRILEAVTQT
+469 TQMDRILEAVSQT

-494 DAKQMNSAIAA
+494 DAKQMNTAIAA

-531 AVVAV
+531 AVVAI

-573 VRNQVGEGLRISQDA
+573 VRNQVGEGMRISQDA

-638 DSSQTTSAAVQE
+638 DSSQTTSAAAQE
-650 QMAAMEEIAS
+650 QMAAMEEISS
-660 SSQELSNMAQDLQEL
+660 SSQELSNMAQDLQQL

>member
-1 MTNKAKQTVPW
+1 MTKAKQTIPW
-12 WSRLLEQFYLMRTKL
+12 WTRFLRQFYLMRTRL
-27 IVSFLAVLLIPSI
+27 IVAFLAVLLIPSA

-45 SYQSAETQ
+45 SYQGATTQ
-53 LRQQMASSI
+53 LSQQMSGSVYT
-62 DFNLFLFRSNINQYV
+62 NLYLIRSNVNQYV
-77 TPLIKDLEVLTT
+77 SPIMKDVDVLATEIKSDSIAADEDALQKKL
-89 EVQSN
+89 N
-94 TLISKNEEIQAK
+94 
-106 FDVILKAHPE
+106 VIVKAHPE
-116 LDTVILGNTKGEY
+116 LDAALLGNAKGQY
-129 VRSPKKESTDYDPR
+129 IRTPKKKEADYDPR
-143 DQQWYTNAMKLK
+143 ERKWYKNAMQEKDK
-155 GETYINNPAVSVSS
+155 VSVSVPAVSVTT
-169 GNLVVMLSRTL
+169 GNLVVNLSKTL
-180 PDGQGAIAMNLSL
+180 EDGQGAIALSL
-193 ERLSQSLKNITIGNR
+193 NLDKMSQSLQSVKIGER
-208 GGLFVVDENSTV
+208 GGLFIVDSNHKIVS
-220 VTGAGVAFK
+220 GAGAAFN
-229 NTGKKPGDS
+229 NTGKKPADT
-238 IEGLPVINKL
+238 IEGLPEAKNAENDTPSIS
-248 KEGEVQLASATKE
+248 Q
-261 IRFMNRDMQAFTLV
+261 IQFMNRDVLAFTLK
-275 DPLTGWNII
+275 DPVTEWSII
-284 ALADQEDFSDS
+284 ALSDLEDYSD
-295 VAPILKQSLIVIAIS
+295 AAQPILKQSLIVIAIS
-310 VLAAAVVIILM
+310 VLVAAIIIFLM

-339 RDGNLTARVNLSGKD
+339 RDGNLTERVNLSSKD
-354 EFSELAQNF
+354 EFGELAQNF

-415 ATTSAEASEQ
+415 AATSAEASEQ

-450 AGQTEHD
+450 AGHTEHD
-457 VAKGSQ
+457 VAQGSK
-463 MIGSVR
+463 MISNVR
-469 TQMDRILEAVTQT
+469 AQMDRILEAVSQT

-494 DAKQMNSAIAA
+494 NAKQMNSAIAA

-531 AVVAV
+531 AVVAI

-588 EGAFTNI
+588 EGAFANI

-602 VEQIQSVSAAAEQIS
+602 VEQIQSVSAAAEEIS

-631 SLSRNSA
+631 SLSRSSA
-638 DSSQTTSAAVQE
+638 DSSQTTSAAAQE

-660 SSQELSNMAQDLQEL
+660 SSQELSRMAQDLQAL

>member
-1 MTNKAKQTVPW
+1 MTKTKQTVPW
-12 WSRLLEQFYLMRTKL
+12 WNRFLKQFHLMRTRL
-27 IVSFLAVLLIPSI
+27 IISFLAVLLIPSV

-45 SYQSAETQ
+45 SYQGATTQ
-53 LRQQMASSI
+53 LTQQVAGSVYT
-62 DFNLFLFRSNINQYV
+62 NLFLIRSNVNQYV
-77 TPLIKDLEVLTT
+77 SPIMKYVNVLST
-89 EVQSN
+89 EIESN
-94 TLISKNEEIQAK
+94 SIDSNEEALQK
-106 FDVILKAHPE
+106 KLDVIVKAHPE
-116 LDTVILGNTKGEY
+116 LDAALLGNTEGQY
-129 VRSPKKESTDYDPR
+129 IRTPKQESTNYEPR
-143 DQQWYTNAMKLK
+143 ERPWFKNAMLQK
-155 GETYINNPAVSVSS
+155 GKVFVGTPIVSPTT
-169 GNLVVMLSRTL
+169 GNLALSVSRTL
-180 PDGQGAIAMNLSL
+180 EDGQGAIALTLNLDKMSESL
-193 ERLSQSLKNITIGNR
+193 QSVKIGER
-208 GGLFVVDENSTV
+208 GGLIIVDSDHKIV
-220 VTGAGVAFK
+220 AGAGTAFK
-229 NTGKKPGDS
+229 NTGKKPADTM
-238 IEGLPVINKL
+238 EGLPAVAKN
-248 KEGEVQLASATKE
+248 VQNDTPSVSQ
-261 IRFMNRDMQAFTLV
+261 IQFMNRDVLAFTLQ

-284 ALADQEDFSDS
+284 ALSDLEDYSD
-295 VAPILKQSLIVIAIS
+295 AAQPILKQSLIVIVIS
-310 VLAAAVVIILM
+310 ILAATIIIVLM
-321 IRSFLIPLRKL
+321 VRSFLIPLKKL

-339 RDGNLTARVNLSGKD
+339 RDGNLTERVNLSSKD
-354 EFSELAQNF
+354 EFGELAQNF

-368 ALHTMVSEVNQTSS
+368 SLHTMVSEVNQTSS
-382 RLASSSLMIKESTE
+382 RLASSSLIIKESTE

-406 ETVMESAEN
+406 ETVMESAET
-415 ATTSAEASEQ
+415 AATSAEASEQ

-457 VAKGSQ
+457 VAQGSQ
-463 MIGSVR
+463 MISSVR
-469 TQMDRILEAVTQT
+469 TQMDRILEAVSQT

-494 DAKQMNSAIAA
+494 DAKQMNTAIAA

-531 AVVAV
+531 AVVAI

-638 DSSQTTSAAVQE
+638 DSSQTTSAAAQE

-660 SSQELSNMAQDLQEL
+660 SSQELSNMAQDLQQL

>member
-1 MTNKAKQTVPW
+1 MTKTKQTVPW
-12 WSRLLEQFYLMRTKL
+12 WNRFLKQFYLMRTRL
-27 IVSFLAVLLIPSI
+27 IISFLAVLLIPSV

-45 SYQSAETQ
+45 SYQGATTQ
-53 LRQQMASSI
+53 LSQQMGGSVYT
-62 DFNLFLFRSNINQYV
+62 NLYLIRSNVNQYV
-77 TPLIKDLEVLTT
+77 APIMKDLDVLTT
-89 EVQSN
+89 EINSDSIGTNQEA
-94 TLISKNEEIQAK
+94 LQKK
-106 FDVILKAHPE
+106 LDVIVKAHPE
-116 LDTVILGNTKGEY
+116 LDAALLGNAKGQY
-129 VRSPKKESTDYDPR
+129 IRSPKKQEADYDPR
-143 DQQWYTNAMKLK
+143 ERKWYKNAMLEK
-155 GETYINNPAVSVSS
+155 GKVFVGVPVASVTT
-169 GNLVVMLSRTL
+169 GNLVVNISGTL
-180 PDGQGAIAMNLSL
+180 EDGEGAVALALNLDKMGESL
-193 ERLSQSLKNITIGNR
+193 QSVKIGER
-208 GGLFVVDENSTV
+208 GGLIIVDSEHKVVSG
-220 VTGAGVAFK
+220 TGTAFNK
-229 NTGKKPGDS
+229 TGKKPADA
-238 IEGLPVINKL
+238 IEGLP
-248 KEGEVQLASATKE
+248 EVATTVE
-261 IRFMNRDMQAFTLV
+261 NDTPSMSQIQFMNRDMLAFTLK
-275 DPLTGWNII
+275 DPLTGWSIV
-284 ALADQEDFSDS
+284 ALSDLEDYSDT
-295 VAPILKQSLIVIAIS
+295 AQPILKQSLIVIVIS
-310 VLAAAVVIILM
+310 ILAAAIIIVLM
-321 IRSFLIPLRKL
+321 VRSFLIPLRKL

-339 RDGNLTARVNLSGKD
+339 RDGNLTERVNLSSKD
-354 EFSELAQNF
+354 EFGELAQNF

-368 ALHTMVSEVNQTSS
+368 SLHTMVSEVNQTSS

-415 ATTSAEASEQ
+415 AATSAEASEQ

-457 VAKGSQ
+457 VAQGSQ
-463 MIGSVR
+463 MISHVR
-469 TQMDRILEAVTQT
+469 TQMDRILEAVSQT

-494 DAKQMNSAIAA
+494 DAKQMNTAIAA

-531 AVVAV
+531 AVVAI

-638 DSSQTTSAAVQE
+638 DSSQTTSAAAQE

-660 SSQELSNMAQDLQEL
+660 SSQELSNMAQDLQQL

>member
-1 MTNKAKQTVPW
+1 MTNVKQTIPW
-12 WSRLLEQFYLMRTKL
+12 WARFLKQFYLMRTKL

-53 LRQQMASSI
+53 LRQQMASSVNT
-62 DFNLFLFRSNINQYV
+62 NLNLIQGNINQYV
-77 TPLIKDLEVLTT
+77 SPIMKDMDVFASEF
-89 EVQSN
+89 QSDSFITN
-94 TLISKNEEIQAK
+94 ADTIQARL
-106 FDVILKAHPE
+106 DLITKAHPE
-116 LDTVILGNTKGEY
+116 LDGVILGNAKGEY
-129 VRSPKKESTDYDPR
+129 IRSPKKESTDYDPR
-143 DQQWYTNAMKLK
+143 QKTWYKLATAQDGK
-155 GETYINNPAVSVSS
+155 VIVGVPKASAST
-169 GNLVVMLSRTL
+169 GNLVVTISRTL
-180 PDGQGAIAMNLSL
+180 TEGQGAIALNLSL
-193 ERLSQSLKNITIGNR
+193 DKMSESLSGISIGQR
-208 GGLFVVDENSTV
+208 GGLFIVDAEHKLVS
-220 VTGAGVAFK
+220 GAGAAFK
-229 NTGKKPGDS
+229 NTGKKPADT
-238 IEGLPVINKL
+238 ITGLPELPKTAQGQSQEAPSIK
-248 KEGEVQLASATKE
+248 Q
-261 IRFMNRDMQAFTLV
+261 IQFMNRTVEAFSIV

-284 ALADQEDFSDS
+284 ALSDLEDYSD
-295 VAPILKQSLIVIAIS
+295 AAQPILKQSLIVIAIS
-310 VLAAAVVIILM
+310 VLAAAIVIILM
-321 IRSFLIPLRKL
+321 IRSFLIPLGKL
-332 QAGTRIV
+332 QNGTRDV

>member
-1 MTNKAKQTVPW
+1 MTKTKQTVPW
-12 WSRLLEQFYLMRTKL
+12 WNRFLKQFYLMRTRL
-27 IVSFLAVLLIPSI
+27 IISFLAVLLIPSV

-45 SYQSAETQ
+45 SYQGATTQ
-53 LRQQMASSI
+53 LSQQMGGSVYT
-62 DFNLFLFRSNINQYV
+62 NLYLIRSNVNQYV
-77 TPLIKDLEVLTT
+77 APIMKDLDVLTT
-89 EVQSN
+89 EINSDSIGTNQE
-94 TLISKNEEIQAK
+94 TLQKK
-106 FDVILKAHPE
+106 LDVIVKAHPE
-116 LDTVILGNTKGEY
+116 LDAALLGNEKGQY
-129 VRSPKKESTDYDPR
+129 IRSPKKQESDYDPR
-143 DQQWYTNAMKLK
+143 ERKWYKNAMLEK
-155 GETYINNPAVSVSS
+155 GKVFVGVPVASVTT
-169 GNLVVMLSRTL
+169 GNLVVNISGTL
-180 PDGQGAIAMNLSL
+180 EDGEGAVALALNLDKMSESL
-193 ERLSQSLKNITIGNR
+193 QSVKIGER
-208 GGLFVVDENSTV
+208 GGLIIVDSEHKVVSG
-220 VTGAGVAFK
+220 TGTAFNK
-229 NTGKKPGDS
+229 TGKKAADA
-238 IEGLPVINKL
+238 IEGLP
-248 KEGEVQLASATKE
+248 EVATTVE
-261 IRFMNRDMQAFTLV
+261 NDTPSMSQIQFMNRDMLAFTLK
-275 DPLTGWNII
+275 DPLTGWSIV
-284 ALADQEDFSDS
+284 ALSDLEDYSDA
-295 VAPILKQSLIVIAIS
+295 VQPILKQSLIVIVIS
-310 VLAAAVVIILM
+310 ILAAAIIIVLM
-321 IRSFLIPLRKL
+321 VRSFLIPLRKL

-339 RDGNLTARVNLSGKD
+339 RDGNLTERVNLSSKD
-354 EFSELAQNF
+354 EFGELAQNF

-368 ALHTMVSEVNQTSS
+368 SLHTMVSEVNQTSS
-382 RLASSSLMIKESTE
+382 RLASSSLIIKESTE

-415 ATTSAEASEQ
+415 AATSAEASEQ

-457 VAKGSQ
+457 VAQGSQ
-463 MIGSVR
+463 MISSVR
-469 TQMDRILEAVTQT
+469 TQMDRILEAVSQT

-494 DAKQMNSAIAA
+494 DAKQMNTAIAA

-531 AVVAV
+531 AVVAI

-573 VRNQVGEGLRISQDA
+573 VRNQVGEGMRISQDA

-638 DSSQTTSAAVQE
+638 DSSQTTSAAAQE

-660 SSQELSNMAQDLQEL
+660 SSQELSNMAQDLQQL

>member
-1 MTNKAKQTVPW
+1 MTKTKQTVPW
-12 WSRLLEQFYLMRTKL
+12 WNRFLKQFYLMRTRL
-27 IVSFLAVLLIPSI
+27 IISFLAVLLIPSV

-45 SYQSAETQ
+45 SYQGATTQ
-53 LRQQMASSI
+53 LSQQMGGSVYT
-62 DFNLFLFRSNINQYV
+62 NLYLIRSNVNQYV
-77 TPLIKDLEVLTT
+77 APIMKDLDVLTT
-89 EVQSN
+89 EIKSDSIGTNQEA
-94 TLISKNEEIQAK
+94 LQKK
-106 FDVILKAHPE
+106 LDVIVKAHPE
-116 LDTVILGNTKGEY
+116 LDAALLGNAKGQY
-129 VRSPKKESTDYDPR
+129 IRSPKKQEDDYDPR
-143 DQQWYTNAMKLK
+143 ERKWYKNAMLEK
-155 GETYINNPAVSVSS
+155 GKVFVGVPVASVTT
-169 GNLVVMLSRTL
+169 GNLVVNISGTL
-180 PDGQGAIAMNLSL
+180 EDGEGAVSLALNLDKMGESL
-193 ERLSQSLKNITIGNR
+193 QSVKIGER
-208 GGLFVVDENSTV
+208 GGLIIVDSEHKVVSG
-220 VTGAGVAFK
+220 TGTAFNK
-229 NTGKKPGDS
+229 AGKKPADA
-238 IEGLPVINKL
+238 IEGLP
-248 KEGEVQLASATKE
+248 EVATTVE
-261 IRFMNRDMQAFTLV
+261 NDTPSMSQIQFMNRDMLAFTLK

-284 ALADQEDFSDS
+284 ALSDLEDYSD
-295 VAPILKQSLIVIAIS
+295 AAQPILKQSLIVIVIS
-310 VLAAAVVIILM
+310 ILAAAIIIVLM
-321 IRSFLIPLRKL
+321 VRSFLIPLRKL

-339 RDGNLTARVNLSGKD
+339 RDGNLTERVNLSSKD
-354 EFSELAQNF
+354 EFGELAQNF

-368 ALHTMVSEVNQTSS
+368 SLHTMVSEVNQTSS

-415 ATTSAEASEQ
+415 AATSAEASEQ

-457 VAKGSQ
+457 VAQGSQ
-463 MIGSVR
+463 MISHVR
-469 TQMDRILEAVTQT
+469 TQMDRILEAVSQT

-494 DAKQMNSAIAA
+494 DAKQMNTAIAA

-531 AVVAV
+531 AVVAI

-638 DSSQTTSAAVQE
+638 DSSQTTSAAAQE

-660 SSQELSNMAQDLQEL
+660 SSQELSNMAQDLQQL

>member
-1 MTNKAKQTVPW
+1 MTKTKQTVPW
-12 WSRLLEQFYLMRTKL
+12 WNRFLKQFYLMRTRL
-27 IVSFLAVLLIPSI
+27 IISFLAVLLIPSV

-45 SYQSAETQ
+45 SYQGATTQ
-53 LRQQMASSI
+53 LSQQMGGSVST
-62 DFNLFLFRSNINQYV
+62 NLYLIRSNVNQYV
-77 TPLIKDLEVLTT
+77 APIMKDLDVLTT
-89 EVQSN
+89 EINSDSIGSDQEA
-94 TLISKNEEIQAK
+94 LQKK
-106 FDVILKAHPE
+106 LDVIVKAHPE
-116 LDTVILGNTKGEY
+116 LDAALLGNAKGQY
-129 VRSPKKESTDYDPR
+129 IRSPKKQEADYDPR
-143 DQQWYTNAMKLK
+143 ERKWYKNAMLEK
-155 GETYINNPAVSVSS
+155 GKVFVGVPVASVTT
-169 GNLVVMLSRTL
+169 GNLVVNISGTL
-180 PDGQGAIAMNLSL
+180 EDGEGAVALALNLDKMGESL
-193 ERLSQSLKNITIGNR
+193 QSVKIGER
-208 GGLFVVDENSTV
+208 GGLIIVDSEHKVVSG
-220 VTGAGVAFK
+220 TGTTFNK
-229 NTGKKPGDS
+229 TGKKPADA
-238 IEGLPVINKL
+238 IEGLP
-248 KEGEVQLASATKE
+248 EVATTVE
-261 IRFMNRDMQAFTLV
+261 NDTPSMSQIQFMNRDMLAFTLK
-275 DPLTGWNII
+275 DPLTGWSIV
-284 ALADQEDFSDS
+284 ALSDLEDYSD
-295 VAPILKQSLIVIAIS
+295 AAQPILKQSLIVIVIS
-310 VLAAAVVIILM
+310 ILAAAIIIVLM
-321 IRSFLIPLRKL
+321 VRSFLIPLRKL

-339 RDGNLTARVNLSGKD
+339 RDGNLTERVNLSSKD
-354 EFSELAQNF
+354 EFGELAQNF

-368 ALHTMVSEVNQTSS
+368 SLHTMVSEVNQTSS

-415 ATTSAEASEQ
+415 AATSAEASEQ

-457 VAKGSQ
+457 VAQGSQ
-463 MIGSVR
+463 MISHVR
-469 TQMDRILEAVTQT
+469 TQMDRILEAVSQT

-494 DAKQMNSAIAA
+494 DAKQMNTAIAA

-531 AVVAV
+531 AVVAI

-638 DSSQTTSAAVQE
+638 DSSQTTSAAAQE

-660 SSQELSNMAQDLQEL
+660 SSQELSNMAQDLQQL

>member
-1 MTNKAKQTVPW
+1 MTKTKQTVPW
-12 WSRLLEQFYLMRTKL
+12 WNRFLKQFYLMRTRL
-27 IVSFLAVLLIPSI
+27 IISFLAVLLIPSV

-45 SYQSAETQ
+45 SYQGATTQ
-53 LRQQMASSI
+53 LSQQMGGSVST
-62 DFNLFLFRSNINQYV
+62 NLYLIRSNVNQYV
-77 TPLIKDLEVLTT
+77 APIMKDLDVLTT
-89 EVQSN
+89 EINSDSIGSDQEA
-94 TLISKNEEIQAK
+94 LQKK
-106 FDVILKAHPE
+106 LDVIVKAHPE
-116 LDTVILGNTKGEY
+116 LDAALLGNAKGQY
-129 VRSPKKESTDYDPR
+129 IRSPKKQEADYDPR
-143 DQQWYTNAMKLK
+143 ERKWYKNAMLEK
-155 GETYINNPAVSVSS
+155 GKVFVGVPVASVTT
-169 GNLVVMLSRTL
+169 GNLVVNISGTL
-180 PDGQGAIAMNLSL
+180 EDGEGAVALALNLDKMGESL
-193 ERLSQSLKNITIGNR
+193 QSVKIGER
-208 GGLFVVDENSTV
+208 GGLIIVDSEHKVVSG
-220 VTGAGVAFK
+220 TGTAFNK
-229 NTGKKPGDS
+229 TGKKPADA
-238 IEGLPVINKL
+238 IEGLP
-248 KEGEVQLASATKE
+248 EVATTVE
-261 IRFMNRDMQAFTLV
+261 NDTPSMSQIQFMNRDMLTFTLK
-275 DPLTGWNII
+275 DPLTGWSIV
-284 ALADQEDFSDS
+284 ALSDLEDYSD
-295 VAPILKQSLIVIAIS
+295 AAQPILKQSLIVIVIS
-310 VLAAAVVIILM
+310 ILAAAIIIVLM
-321 IRSFLIPLRKL
+321 VRSFLIPLRKL

-339 RDGNLTARVNLSGKD
+339 RDGNLTERVNLSSKD
-354 EFSELAQNF
+354 EFGELAQNF

-368 ALHTMVSEVNQTSS
+368 SLHTMVSEVNQTSS

-415 ATTSAEASEQ
+415 AATSAEASEQ

-457 VAKGSQ
+457 VAQGSQ
-463 MIGSVR
+463 MISHVR
-469 TQMDRILEAVTQT
+469 TQMDRILEAVSQT

-494 DAKQMNSAIAA
+494 DAKQMNTAIAA

-531 AVVAV
+531 AVVAI

-638 DSSQTTSAAVQE
+638 DSSQTTSAAAQE

-660 SSQELSNMAQDLQEL
+660 SSQELSNMAQDLQQL

>member
-1 MTNKAKQTVPW
+1 MTKTKQTVPW
-12 WSRLLEQFYLMRTKL
+12 WNRFLKQFYLMRTRL
-27 IVSFLAVLLIPSI
+27 IISFLAVLLIPSV

-45 SYQSAETQ
+45 SYQGATTQ
-53 LRQQMASSI
+53 LSQQMGGSVYT
-62 DFNLFLFRSNINQYV
+62 NLYLIRSNVNQYV
-77 TPLIKDLEVLTT
+77 APIMKDLDVLTT
-89 EVQSN
+89 EIKSDSIGTNQEA
-94 TLISKNEEIQAK
+94 LQKK
-106 FDVILKAHPE
+106 LDVIVKAHPE
-116 LDTVILGNTKGEY
+116 LDAALLGNAKGQY
-129 VRSPKKESTDYDPR
+129 IRSPKKQEDDYDPR
-143 DQQWYTNAMKLK
+143 ERKWYKNAMLEK
-155 GETYINNPAVSVSS
+155 GKVFVGVPVASVTT
-169 GNLVVMLSRTL
+169 GNLVVNISGTL
-180 PDGQGAIAMNLSL
+180 EDGEGAVSLALNLDKMGESL
-193 ERLSQSLKNITIGNR
+193 QSVKIGER
-208 GGLFVVDENSTV
+208 GGLIIVDSEHKVVSG
-220 VTGAGVAFK
+220 TGTAFNK
-229 NTGKKPGDS
+229 AGKKPADA
-238 IEGLPVINKL
+238 IEGLP
-248 KEGEVQLASATKE
+248 EVATTVE
-261 IRFMNRDMQAFTLV
+261 NDTPSMSQIQFMNRDMLAFTLK
-275 DPLTGWNII
+275 DPLTGWSIV
-284 ALADQEDFSDS
+284 ALSDLEDYSD
-295 VAPILKQSLIVIAIS
+295 AAQPILKQSLIVIVIS
-310 VLAAAVVIILM
+310 ILAAAIIIVLM
-321 IRSFLIPLRKL
+321 VRSFLIPLRKL

-339 RDGNLTARVNLSGKD
+339 RDGNLTERVNLSNKD
-354 EFSELAQNF
+354 EFGELAQNF

-368 ALHTMVSEVNQTSS
+368 SLHTMVSEVNQTSS

-415 ATTSAEASEQ
+415 AATSAEASEQ

-457 VAKGSQ
+457 VAQGSQ
-463 MIGSVR
+463 MISHVR
-469 TQMDRILEAVTQT
+469 TQMDRILEAVSQT

-494 DAKQMNSAIAA
+494 DAKQMNTAIAA

-531 AVVAV
+531 AVVAI

-638 DSSQTTSAAVQE
+638 DSSQTTSAAAQE

-660 SSQELSNMAQDLQEL
+660 SSQELSNMAQDLQQL

>member
-1 MTNKAKQTVPW
+1 MTKTKQTVPW
-12 WSRLLEQFYLMRTKL
+12 WNRFLKQFYLMRTRL
-27 IVSFLAVLLIPSI
+27 IISFLAVLLIPSV

-45 SYQSAETQ
+45 SYQGATTQ
-53 LRQQMASSI
+53 LSQQMGGSVYT
-62 DFNLFLFRSNINQYV
+62 NLYLIRSNVNQYV
-77 TPLIKDLEVLTT
+77 APIMKDLDVLTT
-89 EVQSN
+89 EINSDSIGTNQEALQKKLDAIV
-94 TLISKNEEIQAK
+94 
-106 FDVILKAHPE
+106 KAHPE
-116 LDTVILGNTKGEY
+116 LDAALLGNAKGQY
-129 VRSPKKESTDYDPR
+129 IRSPKKQEADYDPR
-143 DQQWYTNAMKLK
+143 ERKWYKNAMLEK
-155 GETYINNPAVSVSS
+155 GKVFVGVPVASVTT
-169 GNLVVMLSRTL
+169 GNLVVNISGTL
-180 PDGQGAIAMNLSL
+180 EDGEGAVALALNLDKMGESL
-193 ERLSQSLKNITIGNR
+193 QSVKIGER
-208 GGLFVVDENSTV
+208 GGLIIVDSEHKVVSG
-220 VTGAGVAFK
+220 TGTAFNK
-229 NTGKKPGDS
+229 TGKKPADA
-238 IEGLPVINKL
+238 IEGLP
-248 KEGEVQLASATKE
+248 EVATTVE
-261 IRFMNRDMQAFTLV
+261 SDTPSMSQIQFMNRDMLAFTLK
-275 DPLTGWNII
+275 DPLTGWSIV
-284 ALADQEDFSDS
+284 ALSDLEDYSD
-295 VAPILKQSLIVIAIS
+295 AAQPILKQSLIVIVIS
-310 VLAAAVVIILM
+310 ILAAAIIIVLM
-321 IRSFLIPLRKL
+321 VRSFLIPLRKL

-339 RDGNLTARVNLSGKD
+339 RDGNLTERVNLFSKD
-354 EFSELAQNF
+354 EFGELAQNF

-368 ALHTMVSEVNQTSS
+368 SLHTMVSEVNQTSS

-415 ATTSAEASEQ
+415 AATSAEASEQ

-457 VAKGSQ
+457 VAQGSQ
-463 MIGSVR
+463 MISHVR
-469 TQMDRILEAVTQT
+469 TQMDRILEAVSQT

-494 DAKQMNSAIAA
+494 DAKQMNTAIAA

-531 AVVAV
+531 AVVAI

-638 DSSQTTSAAVQE
+638 DSSQTTSAAAQE

-660 SSQELSNMAQDLQEL
+660 SSQELSNMAQDLQQL

>member
-1 MTNKAKQTVPW
+1 
-12 WSRLLEQFYLMRTKL
+12 MRTRL
-27 IVSFLAVLLIPSI
+27 IVAFLAVLLIPSA

-45 SYQSAETQ
+45 SYQGATTQ
-53 LRQQMASSI
+53 LSQQMSGSVYT
-62 DFNLFLFRSNINQYV
+62 NLYLIRSNVNQYV
-77 TPLIKDLEVLTT
+77 SPIMKDVDVLATEIKSDSIAADEDALQKKL
-89 EVQSN
+89 N
-94 TLISKNEEIQAK
+94 
-106 FDVILKAHPE
+106 VIVKAHPE
-116 LDTVILGNTKGEY
+116 LDAALLGNAKGQY
-129 VRSPKKESTDYDPR
+129 IRTPKKKEADYDPR
-143 DQQWYTNAMKLK
+143 ERKWYKNAMQEKDK
-155 GETYINNPAVSVSS
+155 VSVSVPAVSVTT
-169 GNLVVMLSRTL
+169 GNLVVNLSKTL
-180 PDGQGAIAMNLSL
+180 EDGQGAIALSL
-193 ERLSQSLKNITIGNR
+193 NLDKMSQSLQSVKIGER
-208 GGLFVVDENSTV
+208 GGLFIVDSNHKIVS
-220 VTGAGVAFK
+220 GAGAAFN
-229 NTGKKPGDS
+229 NTGKKPADT
-238 IEGLPVINKL
+238 IEGLPEAKNAENDTPSIS
-248 KEGEVQLASATKE
+248 Q
-261 IRFMNRDMQAFTLV
+261 IQFMNRDVLAFTLK
-275 DPLTGWNII
+275 DPVTEWSII
-284 ALADQEDFSDS
+284 ALSDLEDYSD
-295 VAPILKQSLIVIAIS
+295 AAQPILKQSLIVIAIS
-310 VLAAAVVIILM
+310 VLVAAIIIFLM

-339 RDGNLTARVNLSGKD
+339 RDGNLTERVNLSSKD
-354 EFSELAQNF
+354 EFGELAQNF

-415 ATTSAEASEQ
+415 AATSAEASEQ

-450 AGQTEHD
+450 AGHTEHD
-457 VAKGSQ
+457 VAQGSK
-463 MIGSVR
+463 MISNVR
-469 TQMDRILEAVTQT
+469 AQMDRILEAVSQT

-494 DAKQMNSAIAA
+494 NAKQMNSAIAA

-531 AVVAV
+531 AVVAI

-588 EGAFTNI
+588 EGAFANI

-602 VEQIQSVSAAAEQIS
+602 VEQIQSVSAAAEEIS

-631 SLSRNSA
+631 SLSRSSA
-638 DSSQTTSAAVQE
+638 DSSQTTSAAAQE

-660 SSQELSNMAQDLQEL
+660 SSQELSRMAQDLQAL

>member
-1 MTNKAKQTVPW
+1 MTKTKQTVPW
-12 WSRLLEQFYLMRTKL
+12 WNRFLKQFYLMRTRL
-27 IVSFLAVLLIPSI
+27 IISFLAVLLIPSV

-45 SYQSAETQ
+45 SYQGATTQ
-53 LRQQMASSI
+53 LSQQMGGSVST
-62 DFNLFLFRSNINQYV
+62 NLYLIRSNVNQYV
-77 TPLIKDLEVLTT
+77 APIMKDLDVLTT
-89 EVQSN
+89 EINSGSIGSDQEA
-94 TLISKNEEIQAK
+94 LQKK
-106 FDVILKAHPE
+106 LDVIVKAHPE
-116 LDTVILGNTKGEY
+116 LDAALLGNAKGQY
-129 VRSPKKESTDYDPR
+129 IRSPKKQEADYDPR
-143 DQQWYTNAMKLK
+143 ERKWYKNAMLEK
-155 GETYINNPAVSVSS
+155 GKVFVGVPVASVTT
-169 GNLVVMLSRTL
+169 GNLVVNISGTL
-180 PDGQGAIAMNLSL
+180 EDGEGAVALALNLDKMGESL
-193 ERLSQSLKNITIGNR
+193 QSVKIGER
-208 GGLFVVDENSTV
+208 GGLIIVDSEHKVVSG
-220 VTGAGVAFK
+220 TGTAFNK
-229 NTGKKPGDS
+229 TGKKPADA
-238 IEGLPVINKL
+238 IEGLP
-248 KEGEVQLASATKE
+248 EVATTVE
-261 IRFMNRDMQAFTLV
+261 NDTPSMSQIQFMNRDMLAFTLK
-275 DPLTGWNII
+275 DPLTGWSIV
-284 ALADQEDFSDS
+284 ALSDLEDYSD
-295 VAPILKQSLIVIAIS
+295 AAQPILKQSLIVIVIS
-310 VLAAAVVIILM
+310 ILAAAIIIVLM
-321 IRSFLIPLRKL
+321 VRSFLIPLRKL

-339 RDGNLTARVNLSGKD
+339 RDGNLTERVNLSSKD
-354 EFSELAQNF
+354 EFGELAQNF

-368 ALHTMVSEVNQTSS
+368 SLHTMVSEVNQTSS

-415 ATTSAEASEQ
+415 AATSAEASEQ

-457 VAKGSQ
+457 VAQGSQ
-463 MIGSVR
+463 MISHVR
-469 TQMDRILEAVTQT
+469 TQMDRILEAVSQT

-494 DAKQMNSAIAA
+494 DAKQMNTAIAA

-531 AVVAV
+531 AVVAI

-638 DSSQTTSAAVQE
+638 DSSQTTSAAAQE

-660 SSQELSNMAQDLQEL
+660 SSQELSNMAQDLQQL

>member
-1 MTNKAKQTVPW
+1 MTKTKQTVPW
-12 WSRLLEQFYLMRTKL
+12 WNRFLKQFYLMRTRL
-27 IVSFLAVLLIPSI
+27 IISFLAVLLIPSV

-45 SYQSAETQ
+45 SYQGATTQ
-53 LRQQMASSI
+53 LSQQMGGSVYT
-62 DFNLFLFRSNINQYV
+62 NLYLIRSNVNQYV
-77 TPLIKDLEVLTT
+77 APIMKDLDVLTT
-89 EVQSN
+89 EIKSDSIGTNQEA
-94 TLISKNEEIQAK
+94 LQKK
-106 FDVILKAHPE
+106 LDVIVKAHPE
-116 LDTVILGNTKGEY
+116 LDAALLGNAKGQY
-129 VRSPKKESTDYDPR
+129 IRSPKKQEDDYDPR
-143 DQQWYTNAMKLK
+143 ERKWYKNAMLEK
-155 GETYINNPAVSVSS
+155 GKVFVGVPVASVTT
-169 GNLVVMLSRTL
+169 GNLVVNISGTL
-180 PDGQGAIAMNLSL
+180 EDGEGAVSLALNLDKMGESL
-193 ERLSQSLKNITIGNR
+193 QSVKIGER
-208 GGLFVVDENSTV
+208 GGLIIVDSEHKVVSG
-220 VTGAGVAFK
+220 TGTAFNK
-229 NTGKKPGDS
+229 AGKKPSDA
-238 IEGLPVINKL
+238 IEGLP
-248 KEGEVQLASATKE
+248 EVATTVE
-261 IRFMNRDMQAFTLV
+261 NDTPSMSQIQFMNRDMLAFTLK

-284 ALADQEDFSDS
+284 ALSDLEDYSD
-295 VAPILKQSLIVIAIS
+295 AAQPILKQSLIVIVIS
-310 VLAAAVVIILM
+310 ILAAAIIIVLM
-321 IRSFLIPLRKL
+321 VRSFLIPLRKL

-339 RDGNLTARVNLSGKD
+339 RDGNLTERVNLSSKD
-354 EFSELAQNF
+354 EFGELAQNF

-368 ALHTMVSEVNQTSS
+368 SLHTMVSEVNQTSS

-415 ATTSAEASEQ
+415 AATSAEASEQ

-457 VAKGSQ
+457 VAQGSQ
-463 MIGSVR
+463 MISHVR
-469 TQMDRILEAVTQT
+469 TQMDRILEAVSQT

-494 DAKQMNSAIAA
+494 DAKQMNTAIAA

-531 AVVAV
+531 AVVAI

-638 DSSQTTSAAVQE
+638 DSSQTTSAAAQE

-660 SSQELSNMAQDLQEL
+660 SSQELSNMAQDLQQL

>member
-1 MTNKAKQTVPW
+1 MTKAKQTIPW
-12 WSRLLEQFYLMRTKL
+12 WTRFLRQFYLMRTRL
-27 IVSFLAVLLIPSI
+27 IVAFLAVLLIPSA

-45 SYQSAETQ
+45 SYQGATTQ
-53 LRQQMASSI
+53 LSQQMSGSVYT
-62 DFNLFLFRSNINQYV
+62 NLYLIRSNVNQYV
-77 TPLIKDLEVLTT
+77 SPIMKDVDVLATEIKSDSIAADEDALQKKL
-89 EVQSN
+89 N
-94 TLISKNEEIQAK
+94 
-106 FDVILKAHPE
+106 VIVKAHPE
-116 LDTVILGNTKGEY
+116 LDAALLGNAKGQY
-129 VRSPKKESTDYDPR
+129 IRTPKKKEADYDPR
-143 DQQWYTNAMKLK
+143 ERKWYKNAMQEKDK
-155 GETYINNPAVSVSS
+155 VSVSVPAVSVTT
-169 GNLVVMLSRTL
+169 GNLVVNLSKTL
-180 PDGQGAIAMNLSL
+180 EDGQGAIALSL
-193 ERLSQSLKNITIGNR
+193 NLDKMSQSLQSVKIGER
-208 GGLFVVDENSTV
+208 GGLFIVDSNHKIVS
-220 VTGAGVAFK
+220 GAGAAFN
-229 NTGKKPGDS
+229 NTGKKPADT
-238 IEGLPVINKL
+238 IEGLPEAKNAENDTPSIS
-248 KEGEVQLASATKE
+248 Q
-261 IRFMNRDMQAFTLV
+261 IQFMNRNVLAFTLK
-275 DPLTGWNII
+275 DPVTGWSII
-284 ALADQEDFSDS
+284 ALSDLEDYSD
-295 VAPILKQSLIVIAIS
+295 AAQPILKQSLIVIAIS
-310 VLAAAVVIILM
+310 VLVAAVIIFLM

-339 RDGNLTARVNLSGKD
+339 RDGNLTERVNLSSKD
-354 EFSELAQNF
+354 EFGELAQNF

-415 ATTSAEASEQ
+415 AATSAEASEQ

-450 AGQTEHD
+450 AGHTEHD
-457 VAKGSQ
+457 VAQGSK
-463 MIGSVR
+463 MISNVR
-469 TQMDRILEAVTQT
+469 AQMDRILEAVSQT

-494 DAKQMNSAIAA
+494 NAKQMNSAIAA

-531 AVVAV
+531 AVVAI

-588 EGAFTNI
+588 EGAFANI

-602 VEQIQSVSAAAEQIS
+602 VEQIQSVSAAAEEIS

-631 SLSRNSA
+631 SLSRSSA
-638 DSSQTTSAAVQE
+638 DSSQTTSAAAQE

-660 SSQELSNMAQDLQEL
+660 SSQELSRMAQDLQAL